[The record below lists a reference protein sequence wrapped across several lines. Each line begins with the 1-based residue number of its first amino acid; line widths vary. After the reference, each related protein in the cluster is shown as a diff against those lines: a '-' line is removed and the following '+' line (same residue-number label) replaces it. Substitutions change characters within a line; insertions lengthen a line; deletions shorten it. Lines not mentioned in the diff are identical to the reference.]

1 MAAKVRC
8 PQCGK
13 LVKRSLRYCDQCG
26 SDLSALAETT
36 PGARRSGSLPFVLG
50 VVITLLVIAVGF
62 IVLMLTGVIR
72 TGDGDVPATETPQP
86 TAQITDVPPAG
97 PTPTVMSTPAPT
109 PEPDRSAE
117 FYNSG
122 LAAGIEQATATYEPQ
137 LAAQYQAGLADGFAQ
152 AASTYEPQLAQQY
165 QDGLNAGIQQAKTTY
180 EPQLAQQY
188 QDGLNAG
195 IQQAKTTY
203 EPQLTQQ
210 YHDGV
215 NAGIQ
220 QAKNTYEPQITNY
233 EQQLS
238 EFEDLLFAVVEAYE
252 SPSDAIQDPTMV
264 QTFPISATL
273 SAEKS
278 YIVSINSAAQIRYYS
293 FTPVT
298 TGYYTLYSSGA
309 FNTRAA
315 LYRDDDLLAEDD
327 DSGDRYN
334 FKLTYYLRAERTY
347 IFSVKMTSVAAEGSF
362 SIRLIHGF
370 N

>member
-13 LVKRSLRYCDQCG
+13 LVKRSLHYCDECG
-26 SDLSALAETT
+26 SDLSVLAETA
-36 PGARRSGSLPFVLG
+36 PGTRRSGSLPFILG
-50 VVITLLVIAVGF
+50 VVIALLVVAIVFIA
-62 IVLMLTGVIR
+62 LLLTGTIQTAGRVTPSPVIP
-72 TGDGDVPATETPQP
+72 VPEAT
-86 TAQITDVPPAG
+86 TAA
-97 PTPTVMSTPAPT
+97 AT
-109 PEPDRSAE
+109 PEAPRDHS
-117 FYNSG
+117 
-122 LAAGIEQATATYEPQ
+122 AGIIFNEGLTA
-137 LAAQYQAGLADGFAQ
+137 GIAQ
-152 AASTYEPQLAQQY
+152 AKATYEPQLAQQY
-165 QDGLNAGIQQAKTTY
+165 QDGLNAGIQQAKTTYEPQLTQQYQDGVNAGIQQAKATY

-238 EFEDLLFAVVEAYE
+238 EFEDLLSAVVEAYE

>member
-1 MAAKVRC
+1 MAARVRC

-13 LVKRSLRYCDQCG
+13 LVKSSLHYCDECG
-26 SDLSALAETT
+26 SDLSVLAETA
-36 PGARRSGSLPFVLG
+36 PGTRRSGSLPFILG
-50 VVITLLVIAVGF
+50 VVIALLVVAIVFIA
-62 IVLMLTGVIR
+62 LLLTGTIQTAGRV
-72 TGDGDVPATETPQP
+72 TPSPVTPVPEAT
-86 TAQITDVPPAG
+86 TAA
-97 PTPTVMSTPAPT
+97 AT
-109 PEPDRSAE
+109 PEAPRDHS
-117 FYNSG
+117 
-122 LAAGIEQATATYEPQ
+122 AGIIFNEGLTA
-137 LAAQYQAGLADGFAQ
+137 GIAQ
-152 AASTYEPQLAQQY
+152 AKATYEPQLAQQY
-165 QDGLNAGIQQAKTTY
+165 QDGLDAGIQQAKTTY

-238 EFEDLLFAVVEAYE
+238 EFEDLLSAVVEAYE

-315 LYRDDDLLAEDD
+315 LYTDDNLLAEDD

>member
-13 LVKRSLRYCDQCG
+13 LVKRSLHYCDECG
-26 SDLSALAETT
+26 SDLSVLAETA
-36 PGARRSGSLPFVLG
+36 PGTRRSGSLPFILG
-50 VVITLLVIAVGF
+50 VVIALLVVAIVFIA
-62 IVLMLTGVIR
+62 LLLTGTIQTAGRV
-72 TGDGDVPATETPQP
+72 TPSP
-86 TAQITDVPPAG
+86 I
-97 PTPTVMSTPAPT
+97 TPAPETTTAAAT
-109 PEPDRSAE
+109 PEAPRDHSAE
-117 FYNSG
+117 IIFNEG
-122 LAAGIEQATATYEPQ
+122 LTAGI
-137 LAAQYQAGLADGFAQ
+137 AQ
-152 AASTYEPQLAQQY
+152 AKATYEPQLAQQY

-203 EPQLTQQ
+203 EPQLTKQ

>member
-13 LVKRSLRYCDQCG
+13 LVKSSLHYCDECG
-26 SDLSALAETT
+26 SDLSVLAETA
-36 PGARRSGSLPFVLG
+36 PGTRRSGSLPFILG
-50 VVITLLVIAVGF
+50 VVIALLVVAIVFIA
-62 IVLMLTGVIR
+62 LLLTGTIQTAGRVTPSPI
-72 TGDGDVPATETPQP
+72 TPVPEP
-86 TAQITDVPPAG
+86 TTAA
-97 PTPTVMSTPAPT
+97 AT
-109 PEPDRSAE
+109 PEAPRDHS
-117 FYNSG
+117 
-122 LAAGIEQATATYEPQ
+122 AGIIFNEGLTA
-137 LAAQYQAGLADGFAQ
+137 GIAQ
-152 AASTYEPQLAQQY
+152 AKATYEPQLAQQY
-165 QDGLNAGIQQAKTTY
+165 Q
-180 EPQLAQQY
+180 
-188 QDGLNAG
+188 
-195 IQQAKTTY
+195 
-203 EPQLTQQ
+203 
-210 YHDGV
+210 DGV

-238 EFEDLLFAVVEAYE
+238 EFEDLLSAVVEAYE